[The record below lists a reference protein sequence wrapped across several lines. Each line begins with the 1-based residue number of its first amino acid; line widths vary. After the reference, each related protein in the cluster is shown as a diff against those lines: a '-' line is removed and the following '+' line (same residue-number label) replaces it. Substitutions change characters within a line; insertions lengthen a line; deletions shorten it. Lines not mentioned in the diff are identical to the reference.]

1 MRLWLAACLFATT
14 LAAAPA
20 AAQEP
25 ATPEVDSIVVE
36 GNHRLTA
43 AQIIG
48 TSGLVP
54 HRPTTYRDI
63 QRAVTA
69 LYKTGQFD
77 DVTMAQREAAGG
89 VVLILQVVE
98 RPILQRWSVLG
109 AAQISEAAVKE
120 RIRLVNGRP
129 LDRAVMARSRGS
141 VDSMYR
147 AQGYYQATVEPVVL
161 PQQDGQVRVV
171 FQIHEGPRVAIS
183 QILVTGNA
191 TFSDDKIVDQMAT
204 KPEGFW
210 WFQPGRLDD
219 ERLSRDMRERLPAWY
234 GDHGYIDFEVTGDS
248 LQVDSVTGKAAL
260 NLVVAEGQAY
270 HIGTFDIVGNRRFS
284 REELSS
290 FYPYLNVSD
299 TTSRFRPFFSQGSW
313 DKATEMVRTLY
324 GNNGYIYSRVE
335 PQQTRRMAKDGTP
348 MIDLR
353 WTIVEGPPATINKIE
368 IVGNDVTHER
378 VIREAI
384 VLVPGQLFNR
394 DLLLRSY
401 QNISNIGFFQQ
412 PMAPPDVQPT
422 ANGVDVNIVFRV
434 QEKRTGNINFGA
446 SVGQG
451 TGIGGFLGLQEP
463 NLFGQGKR
471 GSVQWQF
478 GRNINDF
485 TLSYTDPAIRQSRLS
500 GTISLYNS
508 RQRYTIGDLGRRQ
521 LLGGS
526 LQFGIPLLGARYT
539 KLFTS
544 YSLQQI
550 TYTGGSI
557 ELQRQFQCVKCIRS
571 TVGVS
576 VVRDTRI
583 DMPFAT
589 GGTLV
594 NVATEFNGGPLGGT
608 GDYRKID
615 LEGRWYTPL
624 GTLGGSGQLGTGIRL
639 VLGLTAKSGFI
650 FGDAGPFYTEL
661 YSMGGVQFGIP
672 LRGYNEFSITPD
684 GFNPLANG
692 NNAAGSQSFGQSF
705 AAFTVEAGARLSQ
718 SLYFNFFLD
727 AGNVYRT
734 ASQYDPSRLFKGAGV
749 GAALISPLGPIG
761 LDVAYGFD
769 KTSIFG
775 VPKPGWKLHFRLGNF
790 F

>member
-1 MRLWLAACLFATT
+1 MRFWLAACLFAIT
-14 LAAAPA
+14 LGAAPA

-25 ATPEVDSIVVE
+25 TTPEVDSIVVE

-54 HRPTTYRDI
+54 HRPTSYRDI

-77 DVTMAQREAAGG
+77 DVTMAQRLDSTG

-98 RPILQRWSVLG
+98 RPVLQRWSVLG
-109 AAQISEAAVKE
+109 ASQISEAAVKE
-120 RIRLVNGRP
+120 KIRLVNGRP
-129 LDRAVMARSRGS
+129 LDRAVMARSKGS

-183 QILVTGNA
+183 QILISGNS

-248 LQVDSVTGKAAL
+248 LQVDSLTGKAAL
-260 NLVVAEGQAY
+260 SLTVAEGQSY

-290 FYPYLNVSD
+290 FYPYLNVTD
-299 TTSRFRPFFSQGSW
+299 TTSRFRPFFSQGAW
-313 DKATEMVRTLY
+313 DKATELVRTLY

-335 PQQTRRMAKDGTP
+335 PQQSRRIAKDGTP

-471 GSVQWQF
+471 GSLQWQF
-478 GRNINDF
+478 GRNINNF
-485 TLSYTDPAIRQSRLS
+485 TLSYTDPAFRQSRVS
-500 GTISLYNS
+500 ATISLYNS
-508 RQRYTIGDLGRRQ
+508 RLRYTIGDLGNRH

-526 LQFGIPLLGARYT
+526 LQLGFPLLGARYT
-539 KLFTS
+539 KLFAQ

-550 TYTGGSI
+550 SYTNGSL
-557 ELQRQFQCVKCIRS
+557 ELQRNFQCVDCIRS
-571 TVGVS
+571 TIGLS

-589 GGTLV
+589 AGTLV
-594 NVATEFNGGPLGGT
+594 NVGTEFNGGPLGGT
-608 GDYRKID
+608 GDYRKLD

-624 GTLGGSGQLGTGIRL
+624 GTIGGSGQLGTGIRL

-661 YSMGGVQFGIP
+661 YSMGGVQYGIP

-684 GFNPLANG
+684 GFNPLASG
-692 NNAAGSQSFGQSF
+692 NNAAGAQSFGESF

-718 SLYFNFFLD
+718 SLYFNVFLD

-749 GAALISPLGPIG
+749 GAAMISPLGPIG

>member
-1 MRLWLAACLFATT
+1 MRFWLAACLFATT

-25 ATPEVDSIVVE
+25 TTPEVDSIVVE

-54 HRPTTYRDI
+54 HRTTSYRDI
-63 QRAVTA
+63 QRAVIA

-77 DVTMAQREAAGG
+77 DVTMAQRIVPDG

-109 AAQISEAAVKE
+109 ASQISETAVKE
-120 RIRLVNGRP
+120 KIRLVNGRP

-147 AQGYYQATVEPVVL
+147 AQGYYQAKVDPVVL
-161 PQQDGQVRVV
+161 PQPDGQVRVV
-171 FQIHEGPRVAIS
+171 YQIYEGPRVAIS
-183 QILVTGNA
+183 QILVTGNS
-191 TFSDDKIVDQMAT
+191 TFSDDRIVDQMAT

-260 NLVVAEGQAY
+260 ELTVAEGQAY
-270 HIGTFDIVGNRRFS
+270 HIGTFDIAGNRRFS

-290 FYPYLNVSD
+290 FYPFLNVAD
-299 TTSRFRPFFSQGSW
+299 TTSRFRPFFNQGAW

-335 PQQTRRMAKDGTP
+335 PTQTRRIAKDGTP

-353 WTIVEGPPATINKIE
+353 WTIIEGPPATINKIE

-384 VLVPGQLFNR
+384 VIVPGQLFNR

-422 ANGVDVNIVFRV
+422 ANGVDVNIIFRV

-471 GSVQWQF
+471 GSLQWQF

-485 TLSYTDPAIRQSRLS
+485 TLSYSDPAIRQSRIS

-508 RQRYTIGDLGRRQ
+508 RQRYTIGDLGRRK

-526 LQFGIPLLGARYT
+526 VQFGIPLLGARYT
-539 KLFTS
+539 KLFAS

-557 ELQRQFQCVKCIRS
+557 ELQRQFQCVDCIRS
-571 TVGVS
+571 TIGLN

-615 LEGRWYTPL
+615 VEGRWYTPL
-624 GTLGGSGQLGTGIRL
+624 GTLGGNGQLGTGIRM

-692 NNAAGSQSFGQSF
+692 NNAAGAQSFGESF

-718 SLYFNFFLD
+718 SLYIDAFLD

-769 KTSIFG
+769 KVSIFG

>member
-1 MRLWLAACLFATT
+1 MRSWLAACLFATT
-14 LAAAPA
+14 LAVAPA

-25 ATPEVDSIVVE
+25 TTPEVDSIVVE
-36 GNHRLTA
+36 GNHRLTT

-54 HRPTTYRDI
+54 HRPTSYRDI

-77 DVTMAQREAAGG
+77 DVTMAQRQDSLGI
-89 VVLILQVVE
+89 VLILQVVE

-109 AAQISEAAVKE
+109 ASQISEANVKV
-120 RIRLVNGRP
+120 RIRLVSGRP
-129 LDRAVMARSRGS
+129 LDRALMARSRGS

-147 AQGYYQATVEPVVL
+147 AEGYYQATVDPVVL
-161 PQQDGQVRVV
+161 PQPDGQVRVV

-183 QILVTGNA
+183 QILVTGNT
-191 TFSDDKIVDQMAT
+191 TFSDAKIVNQMAT
-204 KPEGFW
+204 RPEGFW

-248 LQVDSVTGKAAL
+248 LTVDSVSGKAAL
-260 NLVVAEGQAY
+260 NLIVAEGQAY
-270 HIGTFDIVGNRRFS
+270 HIGTFDVVGNRRFS

-290 FYPYLNVSD
+290 FYPYLNVTD
-299 TTSRFRPFFSQGSW
+299 TTSRFRPFFSQGAW
-313 DKATEMVRTLY
+313 DKATEMVKTLY

-335 PQQTRRMAKDGTP
+335 PQQSRRIAKDGTP

-353 WTIVEGPPATINKIE
+353 WTIIEGPPATINKIE

-384 VLVPGQLFNR
+384 VIVPGQLFNR

-471 GSVQWQF
+471 GSLQWQF
-478 GRNINDF
+478 GRNINNF
-485 TLSYTDPAIRQSRLS
+485 TLSYTDPAFRQSRVS
-500 GTISLYNS
+500 ATISVYNS
-508 RQRYTIGDLGRRQ
+508 RLRYTIGDLGNRQ

-526 LQFGIPLLGARYT
+526 LQLGIPLLGARYT
-539 KLFTS
+539 KLFAQ

-550 TYTGGSI
+550 SYTNGSL
-557 ELQRQFQCVKCIRS
+557 ELQRQFQCIDCIRS
-571 TVGVS
+571 TVGLT

-589 GGTLV
+589 AGTLI
-594 NVATEFNGGPLGGT
+594 NVGTEFNGGPLGGT
-608 GDYRKID
+608 GNYRKLD

-624 GTLGGSGQLGTGIRL
+624 GTVGGSGQLGTGIRL

-650 FGDAGPFYTEL
+650 FGDAGPFFTEL
-661 YSMGGVQFGIP
+661 YSMGGVQWGIP

-684 GFNPLANG
+684 GFNPLASG
-692 NNAAGSQSFGQSF
+692 NNAAGAQSFGQSF

-718 SLYFNFFLD
+718 SLYLNVFMD

-734 ASQYDPSRLFKGAGV
+734 ASQYDPSRLFKGAGI